1 MEWNGMEA
9 NNSSRGALRF
19 VGCISASERTAEPR
33 TKFKEFLAGN
43 ADGGSKGR
51 SFGKLQTVVGVFREF
66 RDT

>member
-1 MEWNGMEA
+1 MHFG
-9 NNSSRGALRF
+9 
-19 VGCISASERTAEPR
+19 ERAEPR

-51 SFGKLQTVVGVFREF
+51 SFGKLLQTVVGVFREF